1 MKRIVLLI
9 VLCIFATK
17 GIAQNTNECTE
28 NIDFLIKTLEEKSPA
43 YKNLII
49 DRKSFALF
57 VDEVKKE
64 ALDDNKF
71 SCSEYLQKILR
82 NVGDGHLQILYNDNV
97 NLKDSVSVK
106 KFLESE
112 KFNSL
117 PRIKLENALVKNTA
131 NKPLYY
137 SLNDD
142 LSIYIVQEDTKTF
155 KGYVKETNSIFWEPG
170 ELILQYTNTNSIYE
184 GVIYSRLKNPLYYKM
199 DNLESLF
206 KRFNISKFSQQECG
220 IFNHVNEK
228 LSYKIIDDV
237 LYVSFRS
244 FQNLTQEENK
254 EFENFINSAVIPNYN
269 KYENILF
276 DVRNNSGGA
285 MVYHSLTKFL
295 KKDKNKKNIY
305 VLQNRKTASAAELFI
320 LQLKNM
326 KDITTI
332 GENTRGMVAFRDI
345 NVVEFPKKDYR
356 LWLPIKIF
364 DKNYKDLLKYE
375 HLGIAPDVVLEENQD
390 WLSKAINIMKN
401 KN

>member
-1 MKRIVLLI
+1 MKRIILLI

-17 GIAQNTNECTE
+17 GIAQKTNECTE

-71 SCSEYLQKILR
+71 SCSKYLQKILR
-82 NVGDGHLQILYNDNV
+82 NVGDGHLQILYNDNT
-97 NLKDSVSVK
+97 NLRDSTSLE

-142 LSIYIVQEDTKTF
+142 LSIYIIQEDTKTF
-155 KGYVKETNSIFWEPG
+155 KGYVKETNSIFWKSG
-170 ELILQYTNTNSIYE
+170 ELILEYNKIDNGYE
-184 GVIYSRLKNPLYYKM
+184 GVIYNRLKNPSYYKM

-206 KRFNISKFSQQECG
+206 KRFNVSKFPKQECG
-220 IFNHVNEK
+220 MFNQINEK

-254 EFENFINSAVIPNYN
+254 EFESFINSAVMPNYN
-269 KYENILF
+269 NYKNIIF
-276 DVRNNSGGA
+276 DVRDNYGGA
-285 MVYHSLTKFL
+285 MIYHSLTKFIR
-295 KKDKNKKNIY
+295 KDKSRKNIF

-320 LQLKNM
+320 LQLKNI

-375 HLGIAPDVVLEENQD
+375 HVGIAPDVVLEENQD

>member
-1 MKRIVLLI
+1 MKRIVLLM
-9 VLCIFATK
+9 VFYVFTTHA
-17 GIAQNTNECTE
+17 IAQKTNECTE

-57 VDEVKKE
+57 VDDIKKE
-64 ALDDNKF
+64 ALDDDKF
-71 SCSEYLQKILR
+71 GCSEYLQKILR
-82 NVGDGHLQILYNDNV
+82 NVGDGHLQILYNDNI
-97 NLKDSVSVK
+97 NLKDSISLE
-106 KFLESE
+106 KFLKSE
-112 KFNSL
+112 KFKSL
-117 PRIKLENALVKNTA
+117 PRINLENAFTKNSA
-131 NKPLYY
+131 NKPVYY

-170 ELILQYTNTNSIYE
+170 ELILEYSNLNNVYE

-206 KRFNISKFSQQECG
+206 KRFNISEFPQQECR
-220 IFNHVNEK
+220 IFNHVSEK

-254 EFENFINSAVIPNYN
+254 EFENFINSVVIPNYN

-295 KKDKNKKNIY
+295 KKDKNRKNIY
-305 VLQNRKTASAAELFI
+305 ILQNRKTASAAELFI

-345 NVVEFPKKDYR
+345 NVVEFPTKDYR
-356 LWLPIKIF
+356 LWLPIKTF

-375 HLGIAPDVVLEENQD
+375 HVGIAPDIILEENQD
-390 WLSKAINIMKN
+390 WLSKAINIVKN